1 MGRGKKKET
10 SPYALGSSQDIQL
23 VLVAS
28 LSTIQT
34 LQVHVPGAFV
44 GNLSPAAAQLKPPED
59 IAGSE
64 VKVEESEGFGSSQEM
79 HLVLAESLSTM
90 QTLHVH
96 VPAAFVGALRPA
108 ATQLKP
114 PVGAASFGSSDTVAG
129 TAVVPIVAAES
140 GRGSSHET
148 HLDLEASLSSIQVS
162 HTQEPVA
169 CAGGFSPAASQLKP
183 TEAGFAPGA
192 NVNAGR
198 EEGPATEAA
207 LRSLACLNGD

>member
-1 MGRGKKKET
+1 MRRGKKKET
-10 SPYALGSSQDIQL
+10 SPYALGPSQEAQL

-34 LQVHVPGAFV
+34 LQVHVSGAFV

-59 IAGSE
+59 IAGSGA
-64 VKVEESEGFGSSQEM
+64 KVEESEGFASSQEM
-79 HLVLAESLSTM
+79 HLVLAESLSAM

-96 VPAAFVGALRPA
+96 VPGVFVGALSPA
-108 ATQLKP
+108 AAQLKP
-114 PVGAASFGSSDTVAG
+114 PVGAAGLGSSDTAAG

-140 GRGSSHET
+140 GRDSSHET
-148 HLDLEASLSSIQVS
+148 HLELEASLLSIQVP

-169 CAGGFSPAASQLKP
+169 FAGGFSPAASQLKP

-207 LRSLACLNGD
+207 LRSLTCLKGG